1 MDYKRRE
8 EIFSKEALHIT
19 DVMELYD
26 KSYSTAC
33 GMIQN
38 WKSQLRVQRGWL
50 RMNMEGMIHM
60 LDYFDIMGIDPNDPG
75 YRYFP
80 NKRKSAATPQSV
92 SDSARKSVCIYKGKK
107 QS

>member
-19 DVMELYD
+19 DIMELYD
-26 KSYSTAC
+26 KQYGTAC
-33 GMIQN
+33 AMINN
-38 WKSQLRVQRGWL
+38 WKSQLRIRNGRL
-50 RMNMEGMIHM
+50 RFEMEGMIHI

-80 NKRKSAATPQSV
+80 NKRKRSTTLDSV
-92 SDSARKSVCIYKGKK
+92 ETASRRSVCV
-107 QS
+107 